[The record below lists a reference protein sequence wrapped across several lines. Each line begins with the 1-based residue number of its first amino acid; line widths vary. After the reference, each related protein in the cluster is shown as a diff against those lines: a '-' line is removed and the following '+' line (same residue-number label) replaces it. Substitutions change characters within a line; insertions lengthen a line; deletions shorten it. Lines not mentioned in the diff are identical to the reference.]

1 MMKNSDDSSSGSTR
15 RNNAAVPKAQAQT
28 RSSTTSLNPGSKP
41 VSKKTSRTA
50 PSSLTKAKSALEGR
64 DARRTVGRLS
74 TVHIGP
80 RLRQRRE
87 AMGVSLR
94 QFARALDVS
103 ASFLSQLET
112 GKARPSVATLYSI
125 CEALDLSIDDLFTT
139 ESTSEQHA
147 TVRETASMIGVA
159 NGLRDFT
166 TTESTRRAKGLPA
179 KTSEASRSPLVHP
192 SERKVLVLD
201 SGVTWERL
209 TPTTGA
215 KSNFLFIRY
224 DVGASSTSDGNL
236 IRHLGSEYWFVLT
249 GVLEVTLGF
258 ETYRVNAGDA
268 ITFDSS
274 TPHRLTNPGDDPA
287 EAIRFDQSHDHPT
300 S

>member
-1 MMKNSDDSSSGSTR
+1 M
-15 RNNAAVPKAQAQT
+15 
-28 RSSTTSLNPGSKP
+28 
-41 VSKKTSRTA
+41 
-50 PSSLTKAKSALEGR
+50 
-64 DARRTVGRLS
+64 
-74 TVHIGP
+74 
-80 RLRQRRE
+80 
-87 AMGVSLR
+87 SLR

-125 CEALDLSIDDLFTT
+125 CEALDLSIDDLFAT
-139 ESTSEQHA
+139 STSEQDA
-147 TVRETASMIGVA
+147 SVREAASIIGVA
-159 NGLRDFT
+159 NGLHDFT
-166 TTESTRRAKGLPA
+166 TTEETRRAKGLPVRA
-179 KTSEASRSPLVHP
+179 FESSHSPLVHP
-192 SERKVLVLD
+192 AERKVLVLD
-201 SGVTWERL
+201 SGVSWERL

-224 DVGASSTSDGNL
+224 DAGASSTSDGNL
-236 IRHLGSEYWFVLT
+236 IRHVGSEYWFVLK

>member
-1 MMKNSDDSSSGSTR
+1 MKSSGDSSSGNAR
-15 RNNAAVPKAQAQT
+15 RTDAAASKAQAHT
-28 RSSTTSLNPGSKP
+28 TSSTASLKP
-41 VSKKTSRTA
+41 SSTPVPRKTSRTI
-50 PSSLTKAKSALEGR
+50 PSSRTNAKSALDGR

-87 AMGVSLR
+87 TLGVSLR

-125 CEALDLSIDDLFTT
+125 CEALDLSIDDLFAT
-139 ESTSEQHA
+139 STSEQDA
-147 TVRETASMIGVA
+147 SVREAASIIGVA
-159 NGLRDFT
+159 NGLHDFT
-166 TTESTRRAKGLPA
+166 TTEETRRAKGLPVRA
-179 KTSEASRSPLVHP
+179 FESSHSPLVHP

-201 SGVTWERL
+201 SGVSWERL

-215 KSNFLFIRY
+215 KANFLFIRY
-224 DVGASSTSDGNL
+224 DAGASSTSDGNL
-236 IRHLGSEYWFVLT
+236 IRHVGSEYWFVLK